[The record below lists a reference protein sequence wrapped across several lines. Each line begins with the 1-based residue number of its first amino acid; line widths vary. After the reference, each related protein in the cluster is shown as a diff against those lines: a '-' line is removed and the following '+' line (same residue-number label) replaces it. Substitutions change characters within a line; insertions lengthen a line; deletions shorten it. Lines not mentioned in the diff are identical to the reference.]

1 MFDRILN
8 ASVSSEAK
16 WTTCTDSPSND
27 YKRGNKYSR
36 KDLPQNIS
44 QWLYSGLYS
53 KTSTGYL
60 VGRGWLMVLRNTQ
73 QDTLRSCFLYQ
84 PLKIIV
90 PIFPVFVE
98 FSSAFIKRLNL
109 ILTVFVWYRCILKAK
124 SVSSLSCLTW
134 V

>member
-1 MFDRILN
+1 
-8 ASVSSEAK
+8 
-16 WTTCTDSPSND
+16 
-27 YKRGNKYSR
+27 
-36 KDLPQNIS
+36 
-44 QWLYSGLYS
+44 
-53 KTSTGYL
+53 
-60 VGRGWLMVLRNTQ
+60 MVLRNTQ

-84 PLKIIV
+84 PLKIIA